1 MLTQKYNNSFISGP
15 EVIGCQGCKIH
26 WKKSKN
32 LTLRPIK
39 KVQNHKIVTKW
50 ARKNSFFNF
59 FTPPKLSGS
68 SEDIH
73 YLKRREM
80 LEAHFQL
87 GLFFKEQVI
96 PKAYLF
102 FTRAGFDSDMKSA
115 GSKVTLKKPTRL
127 QASSGPKTP
136 IRKSSTEDKSIL
148 NSNEKK
154 KMKGSEVDKVDIT
167 LSEKEQ
173 TDKESKPLKNG
184 HIKHNEQ
191 PLLPYQGQETEIV
204 ASSIEEPKQKDPL
217 PGRYLMESSECFD
230 DFMKALG
237 VGMIKRKLANSVI
250 PINEIE
256 ISDLGVYTIRTV
268 TTVRTSEIS
277 FQLDEP
283 FVEDTIDGRRTQT
296 TPTRDGNFLKLDQK
310 GNKGEKDSVM
320 TRQLDGD
327 IITMKLIVDNI
338 VCTRIYK
345 RILE

>member
-1 MLTQKYNNSFISGP
+1 MYTLGP

-32 LTLRPIK
+32 LTIRPIK

-102 FTRAGFDSDMKSA
+102 FTRAGYDSDMKSG

-127 QASSGPKTP
+127 QTSASGAKTP
-136 IRKSSTEDKSIL
+136 IRKSSAEDKL
-148 NSNEKK
+148 VLTSNKK
-154 KMKGSEVDKVDIT
+154 KMRNEPGIEESDIFFPG
-167 LSEKEQ
+167 KENS
-173 TDKESKPLKNG
+173 DEGNKPLQNG
-184 HIKHNEQ
+184 HIKHNDES
-191 PLLPYQGQETEIV
+191 LLSDQGQETEIV
-204 ASSIEEPKQKDPL
+204 ASIIEEPKEMDPL
-217 PGRYLMESSECFD
+217 PGRYLMESSEGFD

-256 ISDLGVYTIRTV
+256 ISDVGIYTIRTV

-277 FQLDEP
+277 FKLNEP
-283 FVEDTIDGRRTQT
+283 FTEDTIDGRKTQT
-296 TPTRDGNFLKLDQK
+296 TPTREGNFLKLDQK

-320 TRQLDGD
+320 TRQLDGN

-338 VCTRIYK
+338 ICTRIYK
-345 RILE
+345 RIVE

>member
-1 MLTQKYNNSFISGP
+1 
-15 EVIGCQGCKIH
+15 
-26 WKKSKN
+26 
-32 LTLRPIK
+32 
-39 KVQNHKIVTKW
+39 
-50 ARKNSFFNF
+50 
-59 FTPPKLSGS
+59 
-68 SEDIH
+68 
-73 YLKRREM
+73 
-80 LEAHFQL
+80 
-87 GLFFKEQVI
+87 
-96 PKAYLF
+96 
-102 FTRAGFDSDMKSA
+102 MKSA

-136 IRKSSTEDKSIL
+136 IRRSSTEDKSTL

-154 KMKGSEVDKVDIT
+154 KMKGSEVNKVEIT
-167 LSEKEQ
+167 LTEKEQ
-173 TDKESKPLKNG
+173 TVEECKPLKNG
-184 HIKHNEQ
+184 HLKHNEQ
-191 PLLPYQGQETEIV
+191 LLLPYQGQETEIA
-204 ASSIEEPKQKDPL
+204 ASSIEDEEPKQKDPL
-217 PGRYLMESSECFD
+217 PGRYLMESSENFD

-277 FQLDEP
+277 FKLDEP

-296 TPTRDGNFLKLDQK
+296 TPTREENFLKLDQK
-310 GNKGEKDSVM
+310 GNKGEKDSLM

-345 RILE
+345 RICE

>member
-1 MLTQKYNNSFISGP
+1 M
-15 EVIGCQGCKIH
+15 IGCQGCKIH
-26 WKKSKN
+26 WKKGKN

-68 SEDIH
+68 SEDLH
-73 YLKRREM
+73 YLKRREL

-102 FTRAGFDSDMKSA
+102 FTRAGYDSDMKSA

-136 IRKSSTEDKSIL
+136 IRKSSAEDKSV
-148 NSNEKK
+148 STSTEKK
-154 KMKGSEVDKVDIT
+154 KKKEPVIEEVDT
-167 LSEKEQ
+167 NLTEKEEESHI
-173 TDKESKPLKNG
+173 ESKPLKNG
-184 HIKHNEQ
+184 YIKHNEES
-191 PLLPYQGQETEIV
+191 LLSDQGQETEIV
-204 ASSIEEPKQKDPL
+204 ASIIEEPEEKDPL
-217 PGRYLMESSECFD
+217 PGRYLMESSEYFD

-256 ISDLGVYTIRTV
+256 ISDEGLYTIRTV

-277 FQLDEP
+277 FKLDEP
-283 FVEDTIDGRRTQT
+283 FTEDTIDGRKTQT
-296 TPTRDGNFLKLDQK
+296 TPTREGNFLKLDQK

-327 IITMKLIVDNI
+327 TITMKLIVDNV

-345 RILE
+345 RILD

>member
-1 MLTQKYNNSFISGP
+1 MTI
-15 EVIGCQGCKIH
+15 
-26 WKKSKN
+26 
-32 LTLRPIK
+32 RPIK
-39 KVQNHKIVTKW
+39 RVQNHKIVTKW

-73 YLKRREM
+73 YLKRREL

-102 FTRAGFDSDMKSA
+102 FTRAGYDSDMKSA

-127 QASSGPKTP
+127 QASSGAKTP
-136 IRKSSTEDKSIL
+136 IRKYSEEERSIF
-148 NSNEKK
+148 NSNKK
-154 KMKGSEVDKVDIT
+154 KNLTQPENEKADLESSK
-167 LSEKEQ
+167 KEQ
-173 TDKESKPLKNG
+173 TDKESKPLQNG
-184 HIKHNEQ
+184 HIKHNEES
-191 PLLPYQGQETEIV
+191 LLSDQGQETEIV
-204 ASSIEEPKQKDPL
+204 ASIIEEPEEKDPL

-256 ISDLGVYTIRTV
+256 ISDEGVYTIRTV

-277 FQLDEP
+277 FKLDEP
-283 FVEDTIDGRRTQT
+283 FLEDTIDGRKTQT
-296 TPTRDGNFLKLDQK
+296 TPTREGNFLKLDQK
-310 GNKGEKDSVM
+310 GSKGEKDSVM
-320 TRQLDGD
+320 TRELDGD

-345 RILE
+345 RIME

>member
-1 MLTQKYNNSFISGP
+1 MYILGP

-32 LTLRPIK
+32 LTIRPIK

-102 FTRAGFDSDMKSA
+102 FTRAGYDSDMKSG

-127 QASSGPKTP
+127 QASASGAKTP
-136 IRKSSTEDKSIL
+136 IRKSSAEDKLIL
-148 NSNEKK
+148 TSNKK
-154 KMKGSEVDKVDIT
+154 KLQNEPGMEERDIP
-167 LSEKEQ
+167 LPGKEHSDEENKLLQ
-173 TDKESKPLKNG
+173 NG
-184 HIKHNEQ
+184 HLKHHNEES
-191 PLLPYQGQETEIV
+191 LVSDQGQETEIV
-204 ASSIEEPKQKDPL
+204 ASIIEEPKEMDPL
-217 PGRYLMESSECFD
+217 PGRYLMESSEGFD

-256 ISDLGVYTIRTV
+256 ISDEGLYTIRTV

-277 FQLDEP
+277 FKLDEP
-283 FVEDTIDGRRTQT
+283 FTEDTIDGRKTQT
-296 TPTRDGNFLKLDQK
+296 TPTREGNFLKLDQK

-338 VCTRIYK
+338 ICTRIYK
-345 RILE
+345 RIVE

>member
-1 MLTQKYNNSFISGP
+1 M
-15 EVIGCQGCKIH
+15 
-26 WKKSKN
+26 
-32 LTLRPIK
+32 RPIK

-73 YLKRREM
+73 YLKRREL

-102 FTRAGFDSDMKSA
+102 FTRAGYDSDLKSA

-127 QASSGPKTP
+127 QATSGPKTP
-136 IRKSSTEDKSIL
+136 NRKSSLEDKSIL

-154 KMKGSEVDKVDIT
+154 KMKEVEKVNIT
-167 LSEKEQ
+167 LTEKEQ
-173 TDKESKPLKNG
+173 PDKESKPLKNG

-191 PLLPYQGQETEIV
+191 SLLPYQGQETEIV
-204 ASSIEEPKQKDPL
+204 ASVIEEPKQKDPM

-256 ISDLGVYTIRTV
+256 ISDEGVYTIRTV

-277 FQLDEP
+277 FRLDEP
-283 FVEDTIDGRRTQT
+283 FAEDTIDGRRTQT
-296 TPTRDGNFLKLDQK
+296 TPTREGNFLKLDQK

-327 IITMKLIVDNI
+327 TITMKLIVDNI

-345 RILE
+345 RIVE